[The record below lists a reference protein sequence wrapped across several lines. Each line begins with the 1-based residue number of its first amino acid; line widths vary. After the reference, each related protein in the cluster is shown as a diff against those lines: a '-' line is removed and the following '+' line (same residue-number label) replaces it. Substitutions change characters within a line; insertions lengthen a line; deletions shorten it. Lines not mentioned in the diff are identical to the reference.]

1 MKFSIII
8 ILLIL
13 PHLHYQIYLNI
24 NQPNAIENIVNE
36 IKHILTSKQIPTNNI
51 SVTSILT
58 KLSQLLSGDNE
69 LNNMY
74 ISNEAILG
82 NTTILNGI
90 QSETSNTVLLSTLSI
105 SNVFNLHDI
114 LSINQSKNEIILNPN
129 SVIRIKGH
137 SAFKYTLQDLQEVLT
152 FMSFLKRKCN
162 NDSNFMLCEFNRAL
176 LSK

>member
-1 MKFSIII
+1 
-8 ILLIL
+8 
-13 PHLHYQIYLNI
+13 
-24 NQPNAIENIVNE
+24 
-36 IKHILTSKQIPTNNI
+36 
-51 SVTSILT
+51 
-58 KLSQLLSGDNE
+58 
-69 LNNMY
+69 MY

-82 NTTILNGI
+82 NTTISNGI
-90 QSETSNTVLLSTLSI
+90 QSETSNTVLLTTLSI

-137 SAFKYTLQDLQEVLT
+137 NTFKYTLRDLQEVLT

-162 NDSNFMLCEFNRAL
+162 NSNFVLCEFNRAL